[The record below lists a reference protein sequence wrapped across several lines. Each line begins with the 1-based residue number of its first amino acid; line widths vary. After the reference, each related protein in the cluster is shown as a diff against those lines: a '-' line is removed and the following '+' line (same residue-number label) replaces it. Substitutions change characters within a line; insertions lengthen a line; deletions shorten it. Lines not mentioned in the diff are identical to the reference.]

1 MCFLFPVQPVDTAT
15 PLVSKQKTA
24 VTSVMQ
30 DGFALQQDLLVQ
42 MDRVLQDIT
51 AQRVRYT
58 DKSTNA
64 PKLVYYILFYFFDYF
79 ISIADF
85 IFIYIVED
93 F

>member
-1 MCFLFPVQPVDTAT
+1 
-15 PLVSKQKTA
+15 
-24 VTSVMQ
+24 MQ

-58 DKSTNA
+58 DKSTSA
-64 PKLVYYILFYFFDYF
+64 LKLVYYILFFFFDYF

-85 IFIYIVED
+85 VFIYIVED

>member
-15 PLVSKQKTA
+15 PPVSKQKTA

-58 DKSTNA
+58 VKSINA
-64 PKLVYYILFYFFDYF
+64 LKLVYYILFFFIIFFSSPTLFSF
-79 ISIADF
+79 IL
-85 IFIYIVED
+85 
-93 F
+93 